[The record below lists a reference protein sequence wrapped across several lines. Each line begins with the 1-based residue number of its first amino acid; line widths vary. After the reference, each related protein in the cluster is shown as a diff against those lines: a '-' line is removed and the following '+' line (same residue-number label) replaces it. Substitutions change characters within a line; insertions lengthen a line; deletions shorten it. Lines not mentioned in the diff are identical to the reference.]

1 MDTSQSLKFSDDLH
15 GILLSPPGVLGEIT
29 KSVASMSEPTV
40 IAESLPF
47 ITRNQLVKLARPK
60 FETVRNAATALW
72 TACLKMRLPTQTYAT
87 AALYLQRFL
96 MLNPSVL
103 EQVQLSAEQLNEVA
117 CACLV
122 TAFLTEGAAKKIDDA
137 ADTLGVASAKVITLQ
152 REVLETNAFD
162 FRVHTAPVWVVKLA
176 KHVDLDKETS
186 YAAFQ
191 VAIDAHET
199 TAILQFPAHNIA
211 AACIE
216 FAIREEL
223 GAKGQNGYRAAP
235 AWDMSRLGLKV
246 VALRTTC
253 RLLLEYYDRCNRN
266 ELKTHATVRKSSE
279 LQHWLASLQRSAP
292 PLEPDTLAPHVHNQ
306 EISRTGTARYRPKR
320 RKTLSQ

>member
-1 MDTSQSLKFSDDLH
+1 
-15 GILLSPPGVLGEIT
+15 
-29 KSVASMSEPTV
+29 MSEPTV

-47 ITRNQLVKLARPK
+47 ITRNELIKLARPR

-72 TACLKMRLPTQTYAT
+72 DACLKMRLPTQTYAT

-103 EQVQLSAEQLNEVA
+103 ERVQDSVEQLNELA

-122 TAFLTEGAAKKIDDA
+122 TAFLTEGSAKKIDDA
-137 ADTLGVASAKVITLQ
+137 ADTLGVSSAKVITLQ

-162 FRVHTAPVWVVKLA
+162 FRVQTAPIWVVKLA
-176 KHVDLDKETS
+176 KQIELDKDIT

-216 FAIREEL
+216 LAVREEV
-223 GAKGQNGYRAAP
+223 GAKGKNGMRAAP
-235 AWDMSRLGLKV
+235 AWNMSQLGLKI

-253 RLLLEYYDRCNRN
+253 RLLLEYYDRCHRN
-266 ELKTHATVRKSSE
+266 ELKTHATVRKSAE
-279 LQHWLASLQRSAP
+279 LQNWLASLQRSAP
-292 PLEPDTLAPHVHNQ
+292 PLKPDTLAPHVHNQ

-320 RKTLSQ
+320 RKTPTNQDFSTT